1 MKLNQLHINLSK
13 CAFMYFRPN
22 LNIYDRMICAR
33 SQVYNKAY
41 TLSVNGQKIRKV
53 DKVKFLGV
61 FIDDQLS
68 RDYQIEHIENKLLST
83 IVLIKRIKKFIPR
96 PHYMKIYHSLF
107 LSHLTY
113 GITCWGG
120 TYKSKLHRIFNLQK
134 RCVRILFGEI
144 YSFDHPE
151 YYSTCAR
158 AKTFTEHMAQKDYA
172 LEHTKPIFNKYNR
185 SNIVSLLPS
194 SPASMTV

>member
-1 MKLNQLHINLSK
+1 M
-13 CAFMYFRPN
+13 
-22 LNIYDRMICAR
+22 NIYDRMICAR

-61 FIDDQLS
+61 FIDDQLYW
-68 RDYQIEHIENKLLST
+68 DYQIEHIENKLLST

-113 GITCWGG
+113 DITC
-120 TYKSKLHRIFNLQK
+120 
-134 RCVRILFGEI
+134 
-144 YSFDHPE
+144 
-151 YYSTCAR
+151 
-158 AKTFTEHMAQKDYA
+158 
-172 LEHTKPIFNKYNR
+172 
-185 SNIVSLLPS
+185 
-194 SPASMTV
+194 

>member
-1 MKLNQLHINLSK
+1 
-13 CAFMYFRPN
+13 
-22 LNIYDRMICAR
+22 MICAR

-68 RDYQIEHIENKLLST
+68 WNYQIEHIENKLLST
-83 IVLIKRIKKFIPR
+83 ILLIKRIKKFIPR

-120 TYKSKLHRIFNLQK
+120 TYKSKLQRIFNLQK
-134 RCVRILFGEI
+134 R
-144 YSFDHPE
+144 
-151 YYSTCAR
+151 
-158 AKTFTEHMAQKDYA
+158 
-172 LEHTKPIFNKYNR
+172 
-185 SNIVSLLPS
+185 
-194 SPASMTV
+194 

>member
-1 MKLNQLHINLSK
+1 
-13 CAFMYFRPN
+13 MYFRPN
-22 LNIYDRMICAR
+22 LNICESMICAR

-53 DKVKFLGV
+53 DKLKFLGV
-61 FIDDQLS
+61 FIDDKLS
-68 RDYQIEHIENKLLST
+68 WDYQIEHIENKLLSK

-96 PHYMKIYHSLF
+96 PYYMKIYHYLF

-120 TYKSKLHRIFNLQK
+120 TYKSKLQRIFNLQK

-144 YSFDHPE
+144 YIHLTTLNIIILVPDLKHLLNIWHKKSMHLTTQNQFLINTT
-151 YYSTCAR
+151 YLTC
-158 AKTFTEHMAQKDYA
+158 
-172 LEHTKPIFNKYNR
+172 
-185 SNIVSLLPS
+185 IVI
-194 SPASMTV
+194 